1 MTMAPTLL
9 TFDIFGTVL
18 DWRVGLTKSLFRH
31 GVELGDFDRVIDLQG
46 ELEQRVYQSYASITA
61 QSIADLVGPERAAA
75 IGREVGTWPLF
86 ADSAPALQ
94 KMMAL
99 CACGAMTN
107 SDVAHGEDVQR
118 SLGFRLTHW
127 VCAEDLRIYKPNP
140 AFFDA
145 VRDRTGHAYDAS
157 WWHVSAYTDYDLDV
171 AASLGLTTVYIPR
184 PHSRAAPA
192 KLTFPDLEA
201 LAEKVAALHA
211 AR

>member
-1 MTMAPTLL
+1 MPY
-9 TFDIFGTVL
+9 
-18 DWRVGLTKSLFRH
+18 
-31 GVELGDFDRVIDLQG
+31 DFDRVIDLQG
-46 ELEQRVYQSYASITA
+46 ELEREQGGYQSYASITA
-61 QSIADLVGPERAAA
+61 QSIADLVGPKHATA

-86 ADSAPALQ
+86 DDAAPALQ
-94 KMMAL
+94 KMMAR

-118 SLGFRLTHW
+118 SLGFHLTHW
-127 VCAEDLRIYKPNP
+127 ICAEDVRAYKPNP

-145 VRDRTGHAYDAS
+145 ARDRTGHPYDAS
-157 WWHVSAYTDYDLDV
+157 WWHVSAYADYDLDV
-171 AASLGLTTVYIPR
+171 AASLGLTTVFIPR
-184 PHSRAAPA
+184 PHSREAPA